1 MQGIGGSQKLE
12 SVFSMLSNN
21 HCKELPVAKAFKLWE
36 PAVPYNESRKASE
49 NINSNFWEPA
59 IPCKFQDLETGS
71 SLVTFGSHV
80 RNHQFQPLG
89 TGVTGSSLQW

>member
-1 MQGIGGSQKLE
+1 MQGIGGSKKLE

-59 IPCKFQDLETGS
+59 IPCKFQGLETGS

-89 TGVTGSSLQW
+89 TGSSLQW